1 MSATEP
7 AAWARVQ
14 LARHPD
20 RPHTLDF
27 VKLMSPDFVEL
38 HGDRRFGDDAAIVGG
53 PASFNGRA
61 VMIIGQQKGRDT
73 RENIAR
79 NFGSPH
85 PEGYRKALRL
95 MQQAAR
101 FQMPLIALIDTG
113 GASPDLQS
121 EERGMAVAI
130 AECIMAMVELP
141 VPTIAVVIGEGG
153 SGGALALAIGVTD
166 RILMLENAIYSVA
179 GPEAAAAI
187 LWNDAKQAPIAA
199 EQMKISAP
207 DLQRFGIID
216 ELLPEPEGGA
226 HTDVEAAI
234 NTVNEAVARHL
245 AELDAYA
252 WHSDD
257 GLRRLL
263 ADRYQKYRRIG
274 A

>member
-1 MSATEP
+1 MSATET
-7 AAWARVQ
+7 ASWARVQ

-20 RPHTLDF
+20 RPHALDF
-27 VKLMSPDFVEL
+27 IKLMTPDFVEL

-53 PASFNGRA
+53 PATFNDRP

-101 FQMPLIALIDTG
+101 FRLPLITLIDTG

-121 EERGMAVAI
+121 EERGMGGAI
-130 AECIMAMVELP
+130 AECIMEMVELS
-141 VPTIAVVIGEGG
+141 VPSIAVVIGEGG
-153 SGGALALAIGVTD
+153 SGGALAIGVTD

-179 GPEAAAAI
+179 SPEAAASI
-187 LWNDAKQAPIAA
+187 LWNDNKQAPIAA
-199 EQMKISAP
+199 TQMKISAP

-226 HTDVEAAI
+226 HTNVEATI
-234 NTVNEAVARHL
+234 NTVCEALVRNLVA
-245 AELDAYA
+245 LDAYA
-252 WHSDD
+252 WHSED
-257 GLRRLL
+257 GLHRLL